1 MRALF
6 GLFVLTACGRVAH
19 PAPSLEPAGRRSAA
33 SAPAT
38 TSIPFAGPHS
48 DLRAFDVE
56 PGDAGPN
63 VRLMIQRW
71 PIAGATCYL
80 AIRTTGGW
88 YISDDP
94 VGPCDPVADLPGS
107 TTIVSRNWRDGGG
120 GTRTLVLEL
129 EIRKT
134 TRDLTDESTVVL
146 TRRVIGAT
154 VRCTVQPAPPHCAPI
169 VLYPRASYEIDDA
182 PVDSLRTPHRE
193 FVRPTLLAR

>member
-1 MRALF
+1 VRALF
-6 GLFVLTACGRVAH
+6 GLFVLTACGRVAQ
-19 PAPSLEPAGRRSAA
+19 PAPSLEAAGRRSAA

-120 GTRTLVLEL
+120 GTRTSAAAPGREL
-129 EIRKT
+129 GGGR
-134 TRDLTDESTVVL
+134 ESGS
-146 TRRVIGAT
+146 RRG
-154 VRCTVQPAPPHCAPI
+154 
-169 VLYPRASYEIDDA
+169 RA
-182 PVDSLRTPHRE
+182 
-193 FVRPTLLAR
+193 